1 MFQAAAACEMFS
13 VAGQQVRQGEYQGFV
28 SLNGQL
34 DYEQKRSYTMTIL
47 AAVSNSMES
56 STHIFFL
63 NVIMSPTEN
72 GIHFHMTYFR
82 MLASLGRPLW

>member
-1 MFQAAAACEMFS
+1 MFN

-47 AAVSNSMES
+47 AAVSNSTKYSMQS
-56 STHIFFL
+56 FCKSFYVFCPQQLI
-63 NVIMSPTEN
+63 
-72 GIHFHMTYFR
+72 YFVT
-82 MLASLGRPLW
+82 PLI